1 MNEYSVSKVSQF
13 SGVSIRTLHHYDKIG
28 LLKPKRRAESNYRYY
43 GKDELYRLQQIL
55 FYRELGFQLKE
66 IKLILDDPQFDHL
79 RALKFQRI
87 QILKQRDRLRELLST
102 IDKTIKNLEEER
114 EMNENE
120 LYQGFPKEQI
130 EAWNKEV
137 DENYDEEIVAESK
150 RNVQAMSAKEGFE
163 VKQEMEN
170 IAREMSLLLGTQV
183 SDDRVVNLMQRQ
195 HRANEQFY
203 TTSAEMFKGLGEMY
217 VSDARFTQYYDKYA
231 PGTAVFMRDAMV
243 FYADNFLE

>member
-1 MNEYSVSKVSQF
+1 VY
-13 SGVSIRTLHHYDKIG
+13 
-28 LLKPKRRAESNYRYY
+28 KR
-43 GKDELYRLQQIL
+43 QL

-130 EAWNKEV
+130 EAWNREV
-137 DENYDEEIVAESK
+137 DESYDEEIVAES
-150 RNVQAMSAKEGFE
+150 RSNVQAMSAKEGFE

-170 IAREMSLLLGTQV
+170 IAREMSLLLGTPV
-183 SDDRVVNLMQRQ
+183 SDERVVNLMQRQ
-195 HRANEQFY
+195 HSANEKFY
-203 TTSAEMFKGLGEMY
+203 TTSAEIFKGLGEMY

-231 PGTAVFMRDAMV
+231 PGTSVFMRDAMV
-243 FYADNFLE
+243 FYAENFLE